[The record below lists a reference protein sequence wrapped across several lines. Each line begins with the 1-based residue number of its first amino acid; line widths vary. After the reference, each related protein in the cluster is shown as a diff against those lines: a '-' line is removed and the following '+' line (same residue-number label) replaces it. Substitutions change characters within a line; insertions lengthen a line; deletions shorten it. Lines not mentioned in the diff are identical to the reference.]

1 MSATANLDA
10 FHRLDGRTCLV
21 TGATNGHGRALA
33 EALAMRGADL
43 VILGRNPRL
52 CEETAGAIES
62 ASGRRPSVL
71 LCDLASR
78 ADIDRAAAE
87 FLASGRRLHVLVNNA
102 GMVNRS
108 RELTG
113 DGVEK
118 VFAVNY
124 LAYFQL
130 TLRLLPRILES
141 APARIVNV
149 SSDTHRITSLD
160 LDDLELTR
168 GFSWLK
174 AYGRSK
180 LAIVYFTRELA
191 RRLAGSGVTVNALD
205 PGPVASNIGT
215 HDPSK
220 VVQFLGKLVMAPF
233 PTAARAA
240 RMALH
245 LASAPEVE
253 NVTGAYY
260 RFGAV
265 REPRV
270 AKDEAAVAKRLWD
283 TSVRYTGVDL
293 GGGAR

>member
-1 MSATANLDA
+1 MTTTADLDA
-10 FHRLDGRTCLV
+10 VHRLDGRTCLV

-33 EALAMRGADL
+33 EALAARGAEL
-43 VILGRNPRL
+43 VILGRNPKL
-52 CEETAGAIES
+52 CEETAAAIERT
-62 ASGRRPSVL
+62 AGRRPAIL

-87 FLASGRRLHVLVNNA
+87 FLASGRPLHVLVNNA
-102 GMVNRS
+102 GMVNRN
-108 RELTG
+108 RQLTG

-130 TLRLLPRILES
+130 TVRLLPRILES

-149 SSDTHRITSLD
+149 SSDTHRIASLD

-174 AYGRSK
+174 SYGRSK

-191 RRLAGSGVTVNALD
+191 RRLAGTGVTVNALD

-215 HDPSK
+215 HDPSPI
-220 VVQFLGKLVMAPF
+220 VQFLGKLVMAPF

-240 RMALH
+240 RMAIH
-245 LASAPEVE
+245 LAGAPEVA

-270 AKDEAAVAKRLWD
+270 AKDEREVARRLWEA
-283 TSVRYTGVDL
+283 SVRYTGVDFPET
-293 GGGAR
+293 RP